1 MWQLRS
7 LKNRKMS
14 DLEIKHQNYDYFL
27 NNLFSPM
34 YGVITAFTKY
44 ANLVIIW
51 NLCTYVVKVD
61 AAQIL

>member
-27 NNLFSPM
+27 NILFSQM
-34 YGVITAFTKY
+34 YVVITNLTKY
-44 ANLVIIW
+44 ANLPSSFETDVSR
-51 NLCTYVVKVD
+51 
-61 AAQIL
+61 